1 MRVLFLAASLCLAGY
16 SPECPVEEIGSYLY
30 QPSYCMDCNFRGPA
44 EPYVP
49 QPGDIMLATD
59 RNKVGNI
66 THDLA
71 LAFQP
76 HGSAIVFARRDGSL
90 AIIEA
95 GPTDPMH
102 RKPEE
107 ELTFLE
113 RLARR
118 EGTNDTM
125 FISTMDVLE
134 HLSDYETKGPVWI
147 RRRKTPLTEEESCR
161 LTEFAE
167 MQDGKRFAL
176 GKLGVQLT
184 PFRTRGPVRTYFVG
198 KPNPNRKKYYC
209 SELVSE
215 ACVYA
220 GLIDAA
226 DARPSATYPHDLF
239 VERSPNLFLRR
250 RFHLDCDWF
259 PPARWTS
266 CPEADTPDNQH
277 CICPKRLIRN
287 GRKATD

>member
-1 MRVLFLAASLCLAGY
+1 
-16 SPECPVEEIGSYLY
+16 
-30 QPSYCMDCNFRGPA
+30 
-44 EPYVP
+44 
-49 QPGDIMLATD
+49 MLATD
-59 RNKVGNI
+59 RNKFWNI

-71 LAFQP
+71 LGFQP
-76 HGSAIVFARRDGSL
+76 HGSAIVFCRRDGGL
-90 AIIEA
+90 AILEA
-95 GPTDPMH
+95 GPTDPLQ
-102 RKPEE
+102 RKPQE

-118 EGTNDTM
+118 EGSNDTM
-125 FISTMDVLE
+125 FITAMDVFE

-167 MQDGKRFAL
+167 MQEGKRFAL
-176 GKLGVQLT
+176 GKLALQLT

-209 SELVSE
+209 SECVTE

-250 RFHLDCDWF
+250 HFHLECGWY

-266 CPEADTPDNQH
+266 CPGAEGNQN
-277 CICPKRLIRN
+277 CICPKRLIRHGN
-287 GRKATD
+287 KATE